1 MDFNQVLTAMV
12 TPFNDQDEI
21 NYDETERLID
31 YLLDNGTE
39 GIVAVGTTG
48 ESPTL
53 SHEEK
58 LEFLTFVVAYVNG
71 RVPVIAGTGSNNT
84 KQSIVLSQEA
94 EKIGVDSVMLVT
106 PYYNKPS
113 QEGMYQHFKA
123 IAESVKVPVMLYN
136 IPGRT
141 VVRLELDTVLRLAEV
156 DNIVAIKEAT
166 GDLDLISQIIKET
179 PDDFSVYSGDD
190 NLLLPILAL
199 GGTGIVSVASHM
211 VGNEMNQMI
220 QSFKSGKHTEAVKIQ
235 QDIAPVIKALFSA
248 PNPTAVKYALSM
260 KGLNPGHVRLPL
272 IALSACEKS
281 HVDDKVGRYY

>member
-21 NYDETERLID
+21 NYDETKRLID
-31 YLLDNGTE
+31 YLIDNGTE

-58 LEFLTFVVAYVNG
+58 LSFLKFVVEYVNG

-84 KQSIVLSQEA
+84 KQSIVLTQEA
-94 EKIGVDSVMLVT
+94 EELGVDGIMLVT

-113 QEGMYQHFKA
+113 QEGMYQHFKT
-123 IAESVKVPVMLYN
+123 IAESTSLPVMLYN

-156 DNIVAIKEAT
+156 KNIVAIKEAT

-179 PDDFSVYSGDD
+179 PDDFAVYSGDD
-190 NLLLPILAL
+190 NLLLPILSL
-199 GGTGIVSVASHM
+199 GGTGIVSVASHI
-211 VGNEMNQMI
+211 VGNEMNDMV
-220 QSFKSGKHTEAVKIQ
+220 QSFKSGEHAQATKIQ
-235 QDIAPVIKALFSA
+235 QEIAPVIKALFSA
-248 PNPTAVKYALSM
+248 PNPTAVKYALSK
-260 KGLNPGHVRLPL
+260 KGLNVGHVRLPL
-272 IALSACEKS
+272 IALTEAEMT
-281 HVDDKVGRYY
+281 HVDDVVGRYY